1 MTDEAASPLRRRTIE
16 HMTSRDFLFPLRYDM
31 LEVKL
36 KMGATTKC
44 WIGSLAINAAGRPL
58 RRRRQ

>member
-1 MTDEAASPLRRRTIE
+1 MTDEAASPLRRRMIE

-36 KMGATTKC
+36 KMG
-44 WIGSLAINAAGRPL
+44 GDH
-58 RRRRQ
+58 